1 MRLFVA
7 LDIEPAIHAQISR
20 LLATLKARA
29 PEARWVRPESL
40 HVTLKFIGEV
50 REDKAAQIKKA
61 LASVQA
67 SAPTLSFRGTGFFP
81 NAKAP
86 RVFWIGVEADSSLP
100 ELAKKVDE
108 VAAKFGIDAETQAY
122 KPHLTLARSGSGSPR
137 PRAGE
142 RAEPKFQ
149 RVQQALET
157 MPAAEFGTMTPHE
170 FYLYESKLGPGG
182 AKYTKIQG
190 YPLEVVGR

>member
-7 LDIEPAIHAQISR
+7 LDIEPAIHAQIAHF
-20 LLATLKARA
+20 LASLKARA
-29 PEARWVRPESL
+29 PEVRWVRPESL

-50 REDKAAQIKKA
+50 REDKAAHIKKA

-67 SAPTLSFRGTGFFP
+67 APPTVTFRGTGFFP

-86 RVFWIGVEADSSLP
+86 RVFWIGVEADGNLP
-100 ELAKKVDE
+100 QLAKKVDE
-108 VAAKFGIDAETQAY
+108 VTAKLGIEQEKQSY

-137 PRAGE
+137 PRPGE

-149 RVQQALET
+149 RVQQILET
-157 MPAAEFGTMTPHE
+157 MPEAEFGTMTPRE

-190 YPLEVVGR
+190 YPLG